1 MKKFEHY
8 DLLKEMVAKKY
19 ISIQKHPTLPLYIY
33 KYTISVPFEK
43 MWNPATLAA
52 RGLVLD
58 ENGIQYNSPMPK
70 FFNLEELEANG
81 LSLPDLP
88 YIVYRKL
95 DGSLIQVFFYME
107 NLIFTSS
114 GSFSSPHVFV
124 AQQIAK
130 QKGYDILMEKYKN
143 NTDAITFIFEIIC

>member
-1 MKKFEHY
+1 
-8 DLLKEMVAKKY
+8 MVAKRY
-19 ISIQKHPTLPLYIY
+19 VSVQKHPTLPLFLY
-33 KYTISVPFEK
+33 KYTLSTVFEK

-58 ENGIQYNSPMPK
+58 DEGTQWNSPMPK
-70 FFNLEELEANG
+70 FFNIEELEANG

-88 YIVYRKL
+88 YRVYKKV
-95 DGSLIQVFFYME
+95 DGSLIQAFFYME
-107 NLIFTSS
+107 NLVFTSS

-124 AQQIAK
+124 AKQIAK